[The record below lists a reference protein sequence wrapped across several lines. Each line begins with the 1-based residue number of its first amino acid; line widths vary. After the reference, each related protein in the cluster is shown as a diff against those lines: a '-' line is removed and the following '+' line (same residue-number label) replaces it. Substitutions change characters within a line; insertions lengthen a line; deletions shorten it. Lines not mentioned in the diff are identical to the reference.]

1 MLVQEWSRVWKRVPA
16 EEVQQAAEAQNR
28 ELEGIRSE
36 TEAETE
42 AAEVKQSR
50 EVPEQ

>member
-1 MLVQEWSRVWKRVPA
+1 MCQCGNGAESRR
-16 EEVQQAAEAQNR
+16 EFQQAAEAQNR

-36 TEAETE
+36 TEAEIE
-42 AAEVKQSR
+42 AEEVKQLR